1 MQYGFGLGNMVEN
14 YLIGDKVDV
23 VGSLE
28 INSFN
33 GNEQVQLL
41 IKDIRKSTSL

>member
-1 MQYGFGLGNMVEN
+1 MQYGFGIGNLSEN

-28 INSFN
+28 VNSFN

-41 IKDIRKSTSL
+41 IKDIRKSTT

>member
-1 MQYGFGLGNMVEN
+1 MGNIADK

-28 INSFN
+28 INEFG
-33 GNEQVQLL
+33 GNENIQINL
-41 IKDIRKSTSL
+41 KDMRKTI

>member
-1 MQYGFGLGNMVEN
+1 MGDIAEK

-28 INSFN
+28 INDFG
-33 GNEQVQLL
+33 GNENMQINL
-41 IKDIRKSTSL
+41 KDIRKTV

>member
-1 MQYGFGLGNMVEN
+1 MQYGFGIGEMAKN
-14 YLIGDKVDV
+14 YLIGDKVDI

-33 GNEQVQLL
+33 GNEQVQLV
-41 IKDIRKSTSL
+41 IKDMRKST